1 MQRSSNVF
9 PLERPPEERE
19 MVVIRLPL
27 ERRARRL
34 RTRLDPGRAS
44 EAGLVLV
51 TLALVA
57 LLFVC
62 LQHAVEGPALT
73 ASPPP
78 GTFVSP
84 VGP

>member
-9 PLERPPEERE
+9 PLERPPAERE
-19 MVVIRLPL
+19 MVVIRLTA
-27 ERRARRL
+27 ERKDRRL
-34 RTRLDPGRAS
+34 RTRLDTGRAG

-62 LQHAVEGPALT
+62 LQHAVEGPPLT

-78 GTFVSP
+78 GAFVMP